1 MNNKQDPL
9 LDIITDV
16 EPVANLNRL
25 ADVDD
30 NIRAVR
36 SEFAG
41 KPEIC
46 HTLVKHI
53 IYLRRNI
60 DVVENSITFF
70 RLLEKYIDVLLLH
83 YDVRWLISICD
94 TYVDHGDEYSSAV
107 AMNIVN
113 IVNGTNI
120 QSTLL
125 YQCADATL
133 HIKQTDA
140 KYPTWG
146 GMITCDVYTGD
157 TIHNMMVRNDK
168 IIKGH
173 YILNKIWC
181 EIKRRGRDEY
191 AIPVNHICKAHMH
204 GDKRTYFK

>member
-1 MNNKQDPL
+1 MNQQL
-9 LDIITDV
+9 QIINDV

-25 ADVDD
+25 TDVEE

-36 SEFAG
+36 GEFVG

-60 DVVENSITFF
+60 DVVENKHNFF
-70 RLLEKYIDVLLLH
+70 KLLGKYINVLLEH
-83 YDVRWLISICD
+83 YDVRWLLSICD

-120 QSTLL
+120 QSTIMYTVPEPVMLSERM
-125 YQCADATL
+125 T
-133 HIKQTDA
+133 TDV

-146 GMITCDVYTGD
+146 GMITCDIITGD
-157 TIHNMMVRNDK
+157 TIHNMMTRNDK

-181 EIKRRGRDEY
+181 EIKRRGREEHM
-191 AIPVNHICKAHMH
+191 IPVNHICKAHTNPQW
-204 GDKRTYFK
+204 RTYFK